1 MEVIYSFLNEA
12 KEKLRAFLNL
22 YSESVFI
29 SGSPLIFYYTKR
41 LSRDDVLKLLTLN
54 IKGKKGRIRLGFLE
68 MPYEIKTVGK
78 KDEAI
83 ILIHVRRIDDIRNT
97 AAVEDNKLRRVRY
110 TARTSAYYVFYFRID
125 LKHALLQFAFSY
137 KVSILSEWDFMKP
150 LDSIE
155 KSVKIIALSNY
166 ELSSGFINVL
176 RNNLDDIFDA
186 IRKHIF
192 EAGILVS

>member
-1 MEVIYSFLNEA
+1 MEVLYSFLNGA
-12 KEKLRAFLNL
+12 KEKLKAFLDL
-22 YSESVFI
+22 YSEDVFI

-54 IKGKKGRIRLGFLE
+54 IKGKKGKIRLGFLE

-78 KDEAI
+78 KDETI
-83 ILIHVRRIDDIRNT
+83 ILVHVRRIDDIRNT
-97 AAVEDNKLRRVRY
+97 AAVEDNKFRRVSY
-110 TARTSAYYVFYFRID
+110 TARTSAYYIFYFRID

-137 KVSILSEWDFMKP
+137 KISMLSEWNFMRP

-166 ELSSGFINVL
+166 ELSSGFISVL
-176 RNNLDDIFDA
+176 RNNLDEIFDA
-186 IRKHIF
+186 IKRHVF
-192 EAGILVS
+192 EAGVLVS